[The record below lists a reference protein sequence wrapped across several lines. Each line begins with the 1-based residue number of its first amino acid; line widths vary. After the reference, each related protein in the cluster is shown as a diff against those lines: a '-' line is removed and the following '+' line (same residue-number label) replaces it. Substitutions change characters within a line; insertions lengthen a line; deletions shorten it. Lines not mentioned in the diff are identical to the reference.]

1 MYQST
6 FGSIAQ
12 ITFNN
17 EQEYYELLG
26 YLAKNN
32 GFTHITWEDN
42 DLQGAWGKE
51 GRIEFMVNPPAAL
64 SAYLKHTAGNGGSV
78 LSRVNCNEFIENI
91 VTNHNFVKRAAQ
103 NMVNIRATVPVKYQ
117 PDFDRGY
124 NL

>member
-1 MYQST
+1 MYKST

-26 YLAKNN
+26 YLAKNDDS
-32 GFTHITWEDN
+32 THITWEDK

-51 GRIEFMVNPPAAL
+51 GRIEFLVTPPGAL

-103 NMVNIRATVPVKYQ
+103 NMNNIRNTVPIKYQ